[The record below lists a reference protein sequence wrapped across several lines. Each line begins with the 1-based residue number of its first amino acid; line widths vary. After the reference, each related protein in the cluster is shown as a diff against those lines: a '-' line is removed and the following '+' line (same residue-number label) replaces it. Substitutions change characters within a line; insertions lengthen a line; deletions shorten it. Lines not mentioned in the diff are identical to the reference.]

1 MANTAKNRGVFEKVP
16 GSGIWWIRY
25 QDSQGILR
33 REKAGRQS
41 DAIALVGKKR
51 SETLQRLKLPEN
63 FRVNLTFNALCDD
76 ALEHCEA
83 SNTPKVMHDFELK
96 VKELRPEF
104 GEKRVSDI
112 TKQDIVRWLTEQ
124 GKKRKWAA
132 STQNRWQAAFSLIF
146 RVGIDNEKIE
156 RNPASGIRR
165 KTENNARNRF
175 LSDEE
180 EASLRKVILA
190 RFPAMIQQLDLSLH
204 TGMRAGEQFG
214 LLWPQI
220 DFEHK
225 ILTLPKT
232 KNGRVRYIPLNAV
245 ALSALAVLN
254 RTGDK
259 TGPVFPSS
267 RNFGN
272 ALQGAR
278 GWFRS
283 ALRDAKID
291 DYTWHC
297 NRHTFASRLVMIG
310 VDIRTVGEL
319 LGHRSLSMTMR
330 YSHLAPA
337 HNAAAVDRLVNIQG
351 QNFFSE
357 VTDTAT
363 DTSHLR
369 VN

>member
-1 MANTAKNRGVFEKVP
+1 MANTTKNRGVYEKVP

-41 DAIALVGKKR
+41 DAITLVGKKR

-63 FRVNLTFNALCDD
+63 FRINLTFSALCDD
-76 ALEHCEA
+76 AVEHCEA
-83 SNTPKVMHDFELK
+83 SNTPKVTHDFELK
-96 VKELRPEF
+96 VNELRPIF

-232 KNGRVRYIPLNAV
+232 KNGRVRYIPLNSV

-259 TGPVFPSS
+259 TGPVFPSC

-283 ALRDAKID
+283 ALRDAKIE

-337 HNAAAVDRLVNIQG
+337 HNAAAVDRLVHIQG
-351 QNFFSE
+351 QNFSQ

-363 DTSHLR
+363 DTSYLR